1 LPTLEPGVWGVLPTP
16 FGSDGAV
23 DHDSLS
29 RAVDL
34 YRTVG
39 SVGVVGLGVFGEAG
53 RLSADERAA
62 VLRTVVQAA
71 QPLGV
76 VAGITYVDTREACTE
91 ATMLTEAVQQG
102 VTALMVQANSAD
114 PAQLAKHLASVHESC
129 GLSIVV
135 QDYPVSSGVT
145 VSPEALAE
153 AISGLPFVAAV
164 KCESPPTSPVIGA
177 LAGTVDVPLFGGLG
191 GVGLLDELCAGAAG
205 AMTGFSHP
213 EALVATVNGWR
224 DGGFPAAR
232 DALEPWLPLINF
244 EGQVQIG
251 LAIRK
256 EHFRRRGVLSSAAV
270 RPPARSL
277 PPELMGHIDRHL
289 SAVRGLV
296 QER

>member
-1 LPTLEPGVWGVLPTP
+1 MPTLQPGVWGVLPTP
-16 FGSDGAV
+16 FDSDGSV
-23 DHDSLS
+23 DHDSLA
-29 RAVDL
+29 RAVQL
-34 YRTVG
+34 YRNVG
-39 SVGVVGLGVFGEAG
+39 AVGVVALGVFGEAG
-53 RLSADERAA
+53 RLSAEERAA
-62 VLRTVVQAA
+62 VLRSVVQAA

-76 VAGITYVDTREACTE
+76 VAGITYVDTQEACHE
-91 ATMLTEAVQQG
+91 VTMLTEAVPQG

-114 PAQLAKHLASVHESC
+114 PARLAKHLTRVHDAC

-145 VSPEALAE
+145 VPPEVLVE
-153 AISGLPFVAAV
+153 AVNGLPFVAAV
-164 KCESPPTSPVIGA
+164 KCESPPTSAVIAA
-177 LAGTVDVPLFGGLG
+177 LAGKVGVPLFGGLG

-224 DGGFPAAR
+224 DGGFAAAR
-232 DALEPWLPLINF
+232 AAIEPWLPLINF

-256 EHFRRRGVLSSAAV
+256 EHFRRRGVLGSATV

-277 PPELMGHIDRHL
+277 PPELMAHIEHHL

-296 QER
+296 Q